1 MDKKTPNWV
10 WFSAIPIV
18 GGLSIVYAG
27 NKINRFS
34 WINTGIFITVLS
46 GILSSSHLLGFIW
59 LGQIVVAFSLK
70 DKYIE
75 QIDNK
80 QQLSNNNYNRPQL
93 LPATKTKIDI
103 NNCSKDALVYGLGLP
118 IVYANEI
125 ESALNEG
132 HIFTHIEELI
142 DIAGIPDTYIQKL
155 EPLIIFSYD
164 IKKEADVSW
173 RKCNTFSE
181 QELMAY
187 RLEPSVAAKIIKER
201 KKRGVY
207 KSFSDLRKR
216 TKLPLNQLTNLL

>member
-1 MDKKTPNWV
+1 MDKKTPSWV

-34 WINTGIFITVLS
+34 WINTGIFITALS
-46 GILSSSHLLGFIW
+46 FVASSSHLLGFIW
-59 LGQIVVAFSLK
+59 LGQIAVAFSLK

-80 QQLSNNNYNRPQL
+80 QQLSNNNYNCPQL
-93 LPATKTKIDI
+93 LPTTKTKIDI
-103 NNCSKDALVYGLGLP
+103 NNCSKDDLVHGLGLP

-181 QELMAY
+181 QELVAY
-187 RLEPSVAAKIIKER
+187 RLEPTVAAKIIKER
-201 KKRGVY
+201 KKRGTY